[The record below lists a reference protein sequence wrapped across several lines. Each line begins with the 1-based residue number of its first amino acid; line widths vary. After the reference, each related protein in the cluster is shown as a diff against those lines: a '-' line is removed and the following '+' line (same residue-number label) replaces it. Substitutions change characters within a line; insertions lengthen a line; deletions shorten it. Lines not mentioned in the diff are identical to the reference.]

1 MTNLDEQEKEKFN
14 NLDHSWWDPEGP
26 LKTLH
31 DINPK
36 RIGYIKQ
43 FTDLKG
49 CIACDI
55 GCGGGILTEGLANQ
69 GAHVSGVD
77 AAENLIKIAKKHA
90 LDNGQT
96 IDYRVELS
104 NATATSHEESFD
116 LVTCL
121 ELIEHVPDPEALI
134 ADCERLLKPGG
145 TLVISTLNRN
155 PVSYAL
161 GIVAAEYILKIL
173 PIGTHDYSRFL
184 KPSEIAKWAR
194 HVNLELQDV
203 SGLYYNP
210 LTRSTKIGGPPIVN
224 YLATFIK
231 EKS

>member
-1 MTNLDEQEKEKFN
+1 MTNLDEEEKDKFN
-14 NLDHSWWDPEGP
+14 SLGDSWWDPEGP

-36 RIGYIKQ
+36 RVAYIKK
-43 FTDLKG
+43 FAALKG
-49 CIACDI
+49 CMVCDI
-55 GCGGGILTEGLANQ
+55 GCGGGILTEGLADQ
-69 GAHVSGVD
+69 GAHATGID
-77 AAENLIKIAKKHA
+77 AAENLIQIATEHAHKNRKKI
-90 LDNGQT
+90 N
-96 IDYRVELS
+96 YRVELS
-104 NATATSHEESFD
+104 NTTATSHEGFFD

-134 ADCERLLKPGG
+134 NDCSRLLKPGG

-155 PVSYAL
+155 PASYAL
-161 GIVAAEYILKIL
+161 GIIAAEYILKLL

-184 KPSEIAKWAR
+184 KPSEVAQWAR
-194 HVNLELQDV
+194 SFNLNLEDI

-210 LTRSTKIGGPPIVN
+210 LTRSTRIGGLPIVN
-224 YLATFIK
+224 YLATFTK